1 MNAEP
6 LLNKIAKVFAAHRFE
21 AVMVGNAAA
30 ALHDAPVT
38 TMDVGFI
45 FRKTPAN
52 LKKLKAVAGSL
63 GAVIFRPYHPV
74 SDLYRIIND
83 DQGLQL
89 DFMTRMHG
97 IRSFEGIR
105 ARATSVRFGDWE
117 LLVASL
123 SDIITSKRA
132 TARSRDLAVLPFW
145 RRRSMSRPKAK
156 TKRRAQEIALKKE
169 SERALV
175 EQIRRLLALPMNK
188 RTHFLRVRH
197 PSGGSEAA

>member
-6 LLNKIAKVFAAHRFE
+6 LLNKIAKVFAEHRLE

-30 ALHDAPVT
+30 ALHGAH
-38 TMDVGFI
+38 DVGCRFYVSQDA
-45 FRKTPAN
+45 RD
-52 LKKLKAVAGSL
+52 LKNLKAVAGSL
-63 GAVIFRPYHPV
+63 EAVIFRPYHPV
-74 SDLYRIIND
+74 SDLYRIND

-89 DFMTRMHG
+89 DFMARMHG

-105 ARATSVRFGDWE
+105 ARAAGVRFGECE

-123 SDIITSKRA
+123 SDVIMSKRA
-132 TARSRDLAVLPFW
+132 TGRSREPYCPFW
-145 RRRSMSRPKAK
+145 RRRSMSRTRSK
-156 TKRRAQEIALKKE
+156 TRRRSQEIALKKE

-175 EQIRRLLALPMNK
+175 EQIRRLLAMPMNK

-197 PSGGSEAA
+197 PSGGSHL